1 MTPQLRAT
9 PLSDGRPRIAYRAG
23 YKYQLAET
31 YEIDTQILG
40 YCVSTEWLSLD
51 GAGHLV
57 IRAGY
62 AWDGASGPAADTASI
77 MRGSLVHDALYQ
89 LIRLGLIDHRYKRLA
104 DDILRACCLRDGMN
118 RVFAWATWTA
128 VDKCADGA
136 TRPEAE
142 RPIIY
147 AP

>member
-1 MTPQLRAT
+1 MTPTFRAT
-9 PLSDGRPRIAYRAG
+9 PQSDGRPRIAYRAG

-40 YCVSTEWLSLD
+40 YNVRTEWISLD
-51 GAGHLV
+51 GTGKLT

-62 AWDGASGPAADTASI
+62 AWDGASGPAADTQSI

-89 LIRLGLIDHRYKRLA
+89 LIRLGLLDHRFKRLA
-104 DDILRACCLRDGMN
+104 DDLLRECCLRDGMLSPL
-118 RVFAWATWTA
+118 AWLTWKA

-142 RPIIY
+142 RPVIY